1 MRQGNRILIRGTNW
15 IGDSVMSLAALREVR
30 RLFPEHHLTL
40 LVRDWVSG
48 VFENQ
53 GLVDEILPM
62 ESNSSR
68 LRPWVRLVSKIRHFD
83 SALLFQNAFR
93 AALVT
98 RLAGIPK
105 RIGYKTDG
113 RALLLTHRARPRIK
127 ELNRHQIYYYL
138 DLLYQTG
145 LSSQDYLNDPHFRP
159 DIHLTA
165 SDDGMQRAKQ
175 LLRSVGVSE
184 GQPTVLIN
192 PGAFYGSAK
201 RWFTNRYAAL
211 AERLIEKDQ
220 AQVILIGSEGEK
232 LIAEEIQSFTRHPL
246 KTLTGQTDLPALMGL
261 LSQCDLLL
269 TNDSGPMHLAA
280 ALDTPQIAILG
291 STDEIATGP
300 FSPRAQVIHKHV
312 ECSPCLLRECPIDLR
327 CFSRIEVDEVYES
340 ARALLHNGHL
350 SGS

>member
-1 MRQGNRILIRGTNW
+1 MKQEKRILIRGTNW

-30 RLFPEHHLTL
+30 RLYPHDHLTL

-48 VFENQ
+48 VFEGQ
-53 GLVDEILPM
+53 GLVDEILPL
-62 ESNSSR
+62 ENTSSHV
-68 LRPWVRLVSKIRHFD
+68 RPFARLVSKIRHFD
-83 SALLFQNAFR
+83 SALLFQNAFQ

-98 RLAGIPK
+98 RLAGIPE

-113 RALLLTHRARPRIK
+113 RSLLLTHRARPRIK

-145 LSSQDYLNDPHFRP
+145 LSSQDYLHDPHFKP
-159 DIHLTA
+159 DIHLKPT
-165 SDDGMQRAKQ
+165 DDARLKAKQ
-175 LLRSVGVSE
+175 LLRSVGVSD
-184 GQPTVLIN
+184 GQPTILVN

-211 AERLIEKDQ
+211 ADRLTEGDQ
-220 AQVILIGSEGEK
+220 AQVILVGSKDEK
-232 LIAEEIQSFTRHPL
+232 LIAEEIQSFTRQPV
-246 KTLTGQTDLPALMGL
+246 KILTGQTDLPTLIGL
-261 LSQCDLLL
+261 LSQCNLLL

-280 ALDTPQIAILG
+280 ALGTPQIAILG
-291 STDEIATGP
+291 STDEVATGP

-327 CFSRIEVDEVYES
+327 CFSQIEVDEVYET
-340 ARALLHNGHL
+340 ARAFLHNGHL

>member
-1 MRQGNRILIRGTNW
+1 MKQGNRILIRGTNW

-30 RLFPEHHLTL
+30 RLFPHHHLTL

-53 GLVDEILPM
+53 GLVDEILPL
-62 ESNSSR
+62 EDTSSH
-68 LRPWVRLVSKIRHFD
+68 LRSFFRLVGTIRHFD

-93 AALVT
+93 AALMT
-98 RLAGIPK
+98 RLAGIPE
-105 RIGYKTDG
+105 RIGYRTDG
-113 RALLLTHRARPRIK
+113 RALLLTRRAWPRIK

-145 LSSQDYLNDPHFRP
+145 LSPHDYLNDPHFKP
-159 DIHLTA
+159 DIHLSPTE
-165 SDDGMQRAKQ
+165 DGMQKAKK
-175 LLRSVGVSE
+175 LLRSVGVSA
-184 GQPTVLIN
+184 GQPTILIN

-211 AERLIEKDQ
+211 ADRLIKGDQ
-220 AQVILIGSEGEK
+220 AQVILIGSEGEQ
-232 LIAEEIQSFTRHPL
+232 LIAEEIQSFTKQPL
-246 KTLTGQTDLPALMGL
+246 KVLTGQTDLPTLMGL

-280 ALDTPQIAILG
+280 ALNTPQIAILG
-291 STDEIATGP
+291 STDEVATGP
-300 FSPRAQVIHKHV
+300 LSPRAQVIHKHV

-327 CFSRIEVDEVYES
+327 CFSRIEVDEVYET
-340 ARALLHNGHL
+340 ARALLHNGDL
-350 SGS
+350 FGS

>member
-1 MRQGNRILIRGTNW
+1 MKQGNRILIRGTNW

-40 LVRDWVSG
+40 LVRDWVTG
-48 VFENQ
+48 VFEDQ
-53 GLVDEILPM
+53 GLVDEILPL
-62 ESNSSR
+62 ERTSSR
-68 LRPWVRLVSKIRHFD
+68 LGPWVRLVGQIRHFD

-98 RLAGIPK
+98 RLAGIPE
-105 RIGYKTDG
+105 RIGYRTDG

-145 LSSQDYLNDPHFRP
+145 LSSQDYLNDPHFKP
-159 DIHLTA
+159 DIHLTPT
-165 SDDGMQRAKQ
+165 DDGMRKAKQ
-175 LLRSVGVSE
+175 LLRSVGVFE

-201 RWFTNRYAAL
+201 RWFTDRYAAL
-211 AERLIEKDQ
+211 AQRLIEGDQ

-232 LIAEEIQSFTRHPL
+232 LIAEEIQSFTQHPL
-246 KTLTGQTDLPALMGL
+246 KILTGQTDLPTLMGL

-300 FSPRAQVIHKHV
+300 LSPRAQVIHKHV

-327 CFSRIEVDEVYES
+327 CFSRIEVDQVYES
-340 ARALLHNGHL
+340 ARALLHNGRL
-350 SGS
+350 S

>member
-1 MRQGNRILIRGTNW
+1 MIRGTNW

-40 LVRDWVSG
+40 LVRDWVAG

-53 GLVDEILPM
+53 GLVDEILPLGGT
-62 ESNSSR
+62 SSR
-68 LRPWVRLVSKIRHFD
+68 LRSLLRVVGKIRDFD
-83 SALLFQNAFR
+83 SALLFQNAFQ

-98 RLAGIPK
+98 RLAGIPE
-105 RIGYKTDG
+105 RIGYRTDG
-113 RALLLTHRARPRIK
+113 RALLLTRRARPRIK
-127 ELNRHQIYYYL
+127 RLNRHQIYYYL

-145 LSSQDYLNDPHFRP
+145 LSSQDYLNDPDFKP
-159 DIHLTA
+159 DIHLTPTE
-165 SDDGMQRAKQ
+165 DGIRQAKQ
-175 LLRSVGVSE
+175 LLHSVGIAN
-184 GQPTVLIN
+184 GQPTILIN

-201 RWFTNRYAAL
+201 RWFTDRYAAL
-211 AERLIEKDQ
+211 AQRLIEEDQ
-220 AQVILIGSEGEK
+220 AQVILVGSEGEK
-232 LIAEEIQSFTRHPL
+232 QIAQEIQSFTPYPL
-246 KTLTGQTDLPALMGL
+246 KTLAGQTDLSTLMGL
-261 LSQCDLLL
+261 LSQCDLFL

-280 ALDTPQIAILG
+280 ALDTPQIALLG
-291 STDEIATGP
+291 STDEVATGP
-300 FSPRAQVIHKHV
+300 WSSKAQVIHKHV